1 MATKKRQQTMAKRE
15 REQNVRDRRTEK
27 LLKKRNLAA
36 ERSAGIDGTEESP
49 VLDADASGET
59 EESPSLADDTPEPS

>member
-15 REQNVRDRRTEK
+15 REQNVRDRRAEK

-36 ERSAGIDGTEESP
+36 ERAAGT
-49 VLDADASGET
+49 GET
-59 EESPSLADDTPEPS
+59 PNPYGEPIAETDEAPADTEPTPEQS

>member
-1 MATKKRQQTMAKRE
+1 MAKRE

-36 ERSAGIDGTEESP
+36 ERSAGTDGTEESP
-49 VLDADASGET
+49 TLDTDPTAET
-59 EESPSLADDTPEPS
+59 EESPPRADETPEPS

>member
-36 ERSAGIDGTEESP
+36 ARAAGTEESP
-49 VLDADASGET
+49 ALDDELGEAT
-59 EESPSLADDTPEPS
+59 EDSSSIAETTPDPS

>member
-27 LLKKRNLAA
+27 LLKKRTLAA
-36 ERSAGIDGTEESP
+36 ERNAEPEEFPAVAAELGGATEESP
-49 VLDADASGET
+49 AGPEQAPD
-59 EESPSLADDTPEPS
+59 PS

>member
-27 LLKKRNLAA
+27 LLKKRTLAA
-36 ERSAGIDGTEESP
+36 ERNAEPEEFPTVAAEPGGATEEAP
-49 VLDADASGET
+49 ADSGPAPDQ
-59 EESPSLADDTPEPS
+59 S

>member
-27 LLKKRNLAA
+27 LLKKRNQAA
-36 ERSAGIDGTEESP
+36 ERNAGTEESP
-49 VLDADASGET
+49 NPYGEPIAETDESPADAE
-59 EESPSLADDTPEPS
+59 PTPGQS